1 MMVNVVMLP
10 AVIEAGELSG
20 HEVVVFD
27 VLRATTSMTAALAA
41 GAAGLWLFSSVDE
54 ARAAVRPGSPQAV
67 RPGSPQADQ
76 LGLPQAAV
84 EADRPLLAGEI
95 RAVRPEGFD
104 LGNSPG
110 EYTAQRVSGRRVFM
124 ATTNG
129 TKAILACAAAGS
141 EHVWAGALVNASAV
155 ARRVTAAGTPVTLVC
170 SGTYGKVSLE
180 DVLGAGA
187 VMAAMREMAA
197 IEPGND
203 AAVMALE
210 LYEAMRGDLAGALRR
225 GQGGKNVHAAH
236 LDADV
241 EFAARLD
248 SLDVVGLARGTPWV
262 VRRAE

>member
-10 AVIEAGELSG
+10 ALIEAGELSG

-54 ARAAVRPGSPQAV
+54 ARAAV

-129 TKAILACAAAGS
+129 TKAILACAAAGA